1 MPPDHARIDPDDDF
15 RRPLT
20 MIFAVRRGLPE
31 VGSRIPDA
39 PTVRL
44 DVAHLA
50 PDATSL
56 DALARLS
63 LALGR
68 AGYRL
73 TLRRASPELI
83 DLIAFA
89 GLSQA
94 LPTAPLRPGST
105 EPRC

>member
-1 MPPDHARIDPDDDF
+1 
-15 RRPLT
+15 
-20 MIFAVRRGLPE
+20 MIFAACRGLGEIGP
-31 VGSRIPDA
+31 RIPDA
-39 PTVRL
+39 PTVYL

-68 AGYRL
+68 TGYRL
-73 TLRRASPELI
+73 TLRGASSELI

-89 GLSQA
+89 GLSRA
-94 LPTAPLRPGST
+94 LPIAPLRPGST